1 MLWWM
6 SLMGLVSCRVY
17 GVLFL
22 RRPAV
27 LLPMDLFAIITLLV
41 VITALFSYWNTR
53 FLKLPDS
60 IGLTVISLVYSL
72 VIILAGSIFPG
83 LVAMEKSFMGQ
94 IDFSEVLL
102 DVMLCFLLF
111 AGAFHT
117 NFELLKKNIS
127 SVTVF
132 SVLGVLISTAVI
144 GSLTYFIFELFF
156 TPVPWLYCL
165 LFGAIISP
173 TDPIAV
179 LSILTRSGVPEDVE
193 INIVG
198 ESLFNDGVG
207 VVLFYLIISTVQ
219 NGIPSN
225 VGLEVL
231 THLVREAGGGILLG
245 WALGMLGF
253 YMLRKIDHYQSEVMI
268 TLALAMGGYELAS
281 VLHVSGP
288 LCMVAGGLVTG
299 HRSKAKA
306 MSRQTAEYVDKFWVL
321 IDGLLNAMLFVL
333 IGLELVLIEFRPVY
347 IWGGLMAIPITIIAR
362 FLALWLPY
370 VAMKKWIPAV
380 NMKMIRLMT
389 WGGLRGGLSIAMA
402 LSLKEPLPREG
413 FVVMV
418 FIVMAFSIIVQ
429 GLTVGKMAR
438 RLFGSQPGKK

>member
-1 MLWWM
+1 
-6 SLMGLVSCRVY
+6 
-17 GVLFL
+17 
-22 RRPAV
+22 
-27 LLPMDLFAIITLLV
+27 MDLFAIITVLV
-41 VITALFSYWNTR
+41 AITALFSYWNTR

-72 VIILAGSIFPG
+72 VIILAGNIFPN
-83 LVAMEKSFMGQ
+83 LMAMERGFISQ

-144 GSLTYFIFELFF
+144 GGLTYLILSLFF
-156 TPVPWLYCL
+156 TPVPLLYCL

-207 VVLFYLIISTVQ
+207 VVLFYLIINTVQ
-219 NGIPSN
+219 NGVPEN
-225 VGLEVL
+225 VGLEIIK
-231 THLVREAGGGILLG
+231 HLVREAGGGVLLG

-253 YMLRKIDHYQSEVMI
+253 YMMRRIDHYQSEVMI

-288 LCMVAGGLVTG
+288 LTMVAAGLVTG
-299 HRSKAKA
+299 HRSKSKA
-306 MSRQTAEYVDKFWVL
+306 MSQKTAEYVDRFWVL

-333 IGLELVLIEFRPVY
+333 IGLELVLIQFKPAY
-347 IWGGLMAIPITIIAR
+347 IWVGLMMIPVTIVAR

-370 VAMKKWIPAV
+370 MGMKKWLPMV

-402 LSLKEPLPREG
+402 LSLKEPFPRDEI
-413 FVVMV
+413 VVMV

-429 GLTVGKMAR
+429 GLTVGKMAQ
-438 RLFGSQPGKK
+438 RLFGNTTLKK